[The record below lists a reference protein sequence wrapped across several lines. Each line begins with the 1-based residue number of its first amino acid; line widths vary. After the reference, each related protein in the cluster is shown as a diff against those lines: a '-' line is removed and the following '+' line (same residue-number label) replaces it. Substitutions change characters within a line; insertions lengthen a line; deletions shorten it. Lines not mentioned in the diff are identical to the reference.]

1 LRLPFAVGTSLLLV
15 ALAARFASLFTEAVN
30 WDEFAAL
37 ARADRMVRLG
47 AVDVGGRPGLMNFLL
62 APFVRGCT
70 DTVAAAVDARILWYF
85 ITLLYLAGVYVL
97 VARWHSSARR
107 PTKGRLEA
115 LFAVL
120 LLACLP
126 AFVTWSVQVRSDQ
139 ATLAAAVWGGVLLL
153 GRGARSAVAAGVLFG
168 IAFLC
173 TQKGLYTIAGCFVL
187 LCTATLGRITA
198 RDAAPGAAI
207 LAAARSGVLAI
218 ATAAA
223 VVAVYFA
230 LVPEAARVVTPRVVG
245 TLWNEMNSVRGQ
257 MGYGA
262 YLSQAPRALVHWL
275 LFATLL
281 AWTTRCVAVRDRDA
295 LAPLATSWLM
305 LALAVCVAL
314 VHGSTLAYFLMTLG
328 LFPAIGLGLMVSHV
342 AAATPTLQRY
352 TVTLLALAL
361 FGGAVPETL
370 QMLHGTQANQRR
382 TMQFIRTSGLADYR
396 GYQVEG
402 ALFCAGD
409 PDPMPALFSR
419 QIASR
424 LRNSPQAIASFIG
437 QFRARPI
444 AYMVESYRMSQ
455 FPDEVRGFWAEHYLR
470 HSGSL
475 FVSGFQVRPYT
486 GPATGEVLVAGRYRW
501 RPIPRGS
508 GPALRVGSMVVEAGA
523 TAVLPAGIHVI
534 QTIPAGATGTLALD
548 VPDWPEPDF
557 VPFYDQRQ
565 VRRLGGVQ

>member
-1 LRLPFAVGTSLLLV
+1 LRLPFIVGTSLLLV
-15 ALAARFASLFTEAVN
+15 TLAARFATLFKEAVN

-47 AVDVGGRPGLMNFLL
+47 EVDVGGRPGLMNFLL
-62 APFVRGCT
+62 APFVRGCS
-70 DTVAAAVDARILWYF
+70 DSVASVVDARILWYL
-85 ITLLYLAGVYVL
+85 ITLLYLAGVFAL
-97 VARWHSSARR
+97 VARWHASARR
-107 PTKGRLEA
+107 PTAGRLEA

-139 ATLAAAVWGGVLLL
+139 AALAAAVWGGVLLL
-153 GRGARSAVAAGVLFG
+153 GHGARSSAAAGVLFG

-173 TQKGLYTIAGCFVL
+173 TQKGLYPIAGCFAL
-187 LCTATLGRITA
+187 LCTAALGRTTA
-198 RDAAPGAAI
+198 GVATPGTAMRDAA
-207 LAAARSGVLAI
+207 RSAFLAI

-230 LVPEAARVVTPRVVG
+230 LVPEAARIVTPRVVS
-245 TLWNEMNSVRGQ
+245 TLWNEMNTVRGQ

-262 YLSQAPRALVHWL
+262 YLAQAPHALVHLL
-275 LFATLL
+275 LFAVLL
-281 AWTTRCVAVRDRDA
+281 VWTARCVAARDRDA
-295 LAPLATSWLM
+295 IAPLVTSWVM

-328 LFPAIGLGLMVSHV
+328 LFPAIGLGLVIGRV
-342 AAATPTLQRY
+342 APAAPTLQHW
-352 TVTLLALAL
+352 TVTMLALAL

-370 QMLHGTQANQRR
+370 QMMEGTQANQHR
-382 TMQFIRTSGLADYR
+382 TIQFIRTSGLADYR

-409 PDPMPALFSR
+409 PDPMPVLFSR
-419 QIASR
+419 QIASW

-437 QFRARPI
+437 EFRSRPI

-455 FPDEVRGFWAEHYLR
+455 FPDEVRSFWSQHYLR

-475 FVSGFQVRPYT
+475 FVSGFSVHPNPT
-486 GPATGEVLVAGRYRW
+486 PATVEVLVAGRYRW
-501 RPIPRGS
+501 RPIPRGT
-508 GPALRVGSMVVEAGA
+508 GPALRVGSMVIEAGA
-523 TAVLPAGIHVI
+523 TGTIPAGTHVI
-534 QTIPAGATGTLALD
+534 QTIPSGASGTLALD
-548 VPDWPEPDF
+548 VPDWPEQDF
-557 VPFYDQRQ
+557 VRFYDKRQ
-565 VRRLGGVQ
+565 KRRLGGVP